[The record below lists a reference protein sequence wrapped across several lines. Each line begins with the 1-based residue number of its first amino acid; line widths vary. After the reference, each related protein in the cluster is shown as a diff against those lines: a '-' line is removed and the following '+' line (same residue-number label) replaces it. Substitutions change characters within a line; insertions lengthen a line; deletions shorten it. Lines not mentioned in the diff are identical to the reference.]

1 MLHVESKMFDSL
13 RGAIRVLLDHVDALH
28 VLVEVLPR
36 DLHHP
41 ARNSGRKHYVLRLAR
56 SATHVVE
63 NLFHVVLEALL

>member
-1 MLHVESKMFDSL
+1 M
-13 RGAIRVLLDHVDALH
+13 LH

-56 SATHVVE
+56 RAPHVVE
-63 NLFHVVLEALL
+63 NLFHVVLEALLEHRVGLVDADHL